1 MARRRRGNRE
11 GTIIQRKDGRWCAMM
26 DLGWI
31 DGKRRR
37 KCWYG
42 VTRAEVATK
51 LSDEIAARNHGANTP
66 RGRLTVGQYMTTWLE
81 SMRPIAGSAVQADD
95 QPGVR
100 IRTWQNY
107 ELIVR
112 AHIVPALGQV
122 QLSKL
127 TRDAV
132 KAFLNNRTRTG
143 LSITTVRHIRG
154 VLRQALESAVESS
167 HIVINAADGRKLLKK
182 GRRKPKINPLTAEQV
197 QRMLAAAVGTRLEV
211 FLRVAVR
218 CGLRRGEVLG
228 LQWSDINLA
237 ARTLT
242 VERAIQRIKGQPLTA
257 GPTKTEE
264 SRRVIPMPE
273 DVAIALESHRVAQA
287 ELRLQTGAA
296 WHDQGLVFPNTIGRP
311 FEPRLIHT
319 KFKQVLKKAELPGA
333 TRVHDLRHTTITA
346 LLEQDAELFSVSRL
360 AGHST
365 IATTADLYGHWTDRM
380 KRRLAEK
387 MNAVGQA

>member
-1 MARRRRGNRE
+1 
-11 GTIIQRKDGRWCAMM
+11 
-26 DLGWI
+26 
-31 DGKRRR
+31 
-37 KCWYG
+37 
-42 VTRAEVATK
+42 
-51 LSDEIAARNHGANTP
+51 
-66 RGRLTVGQYMTTWLE
+66 
-81 SMRPIAGSAVQADD
+81 MRPIAGSAVQADD

>member
-11 GTIIQRKDGRWCAMM
+11 GTIVQRKDGRWCAMM

-42 VTRAEVATK
+42 VTRADVATK
-51 LSDEIAARNHGANTP
+51 LNDEIAARNHGANTP

-81 SMRPIAGSAVQADD
+81 SIRPMAGATVADD

-112 AHIVPALGQV
+112 QHIIPQIGQV

-132 KAFLNNRTRTG
+132 KAFLNNRSRTG
-143 LSITTVRHIRG
+143 LSNTTVRHIRG
-154 VLRQALESAVESS
+154 VLRQALEAAVESN
-167 HIVINAADGRKLLKK
+167 HIVINAADGKKLLKK
-182 GRRKPKINPLTAEQV
+182 GRKPKINPLTAEQV
-197 QRMLAAAVGTRLEV
+197 QHMLAAAVGTRLEV
-211 FLRVAVR
+211 LLRVLVR
-218 CGLRRGEVLG
+218 CGLRRGECLG

-242 VERAIQRIKGQPLTA
+242 VERAIQRIKGQPLAA

-264 SRRVIPMPE
+264 SRRVIPMPD
-273 DVAIALESHRVAQA
+273 DVAQALESHRVAQA
-287 ELRLQTGAA
+287 KLRLQTGAA

-319 KFKQVLKKAELPGA
+319 KFKQVLKKAELPA
-333 TRVHDLRHTTITA
+333 TTRVHDLRHTTITA
-346 LLEQDAELFSVSRL
+346 LLERDAELFSVSRL

-380 KRRLAEK
+380 RRRLAEK
-387 MNAVGQA
+387 MNAIGGQA